1 LKSSSESWLTFS
13 CMDLW
18 AGGVLVDG
26 VLGGKV
32 EVVEVVLVD
41 RVLGGKV
48 LGGKVLVLKGVLGVD
63 GVFD

>member
-1 LKSSSESWLTFS
+1 
-13 CMDLW
+13 MDLW